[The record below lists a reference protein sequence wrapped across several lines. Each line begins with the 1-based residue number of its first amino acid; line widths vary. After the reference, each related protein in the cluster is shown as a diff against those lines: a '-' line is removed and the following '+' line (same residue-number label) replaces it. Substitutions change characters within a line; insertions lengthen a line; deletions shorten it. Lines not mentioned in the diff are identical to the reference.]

1 MEPIAELVFNMIAI
15 MAFYQVRFANSEENL
30 NDKVSKIKSEKNL
43 LIQIKKIH
51 LQVKLVYKKKQ
62 K

>member
-15 MAFYQVRFANSEENL
+15 MAFYQVRFANLEENL

>member
-30 NDKVSKIKSEKNL
+30 NDEVSKIKSEKFFNESEYISL
-43 LIQIKKIH
+43 SIVII
-51 LQVKLVYKKKQ
+51 LVSI
-62 K
+62 

>member
-30 NDKVSKIKSEKNL
+30 NDEVSKIKSEKNL
-43 LIQIKKIH
+43 LIQIRKIH

-62 K
+62 Q